1 MSLTNYSEDL
11 VLDFLLTTA
20 TATRPTDWYVGLFT
34 AAPGEA
40 GGGTEVSGSG
50 YARKAATFTVSGSA
64 PTTAT
69 NSGAI
74 EFDAATGSWGTITHV
89 AIFDALTSG
98 NMIAYATLSASKVVG
113 LNDIFRIQTSNL
125 SITLD

>member
-1 MSLTNYSEDL
+1 MSLTNFSEDL
-11 VLDFLLTTA
+11 VLDWLFTTG

-34 AAPGEA
+34 AAPGEG
-40 GGGTEVSGSG
+40 GGGTEVSGNG
-50 YARKAATFTVSGSA
+50 YARKSASFTVSGSA

-69 NSGAI
+69 NSSAI

-98 NMIAYATLSASKVVG
+98 NMIAYATLSASKAIG
-113 LNDIFRIQTSNL
+113 TNDIFRIQSSNL